1 MGKHKYNKEYY
12 KQYGEKHLRRI
23 SLNFSKEKDKD
34 ILEAIEQENPDNIQ
48 AGVKSLI
55 RKGVLY
61 NEFNKPLIVDGVN
74 VNEAVN
80 DILDKFGVVSPS
92 KVHNGNIEG

>member
-48 AGVKSLI
+48 ACVKSLI

-61 NEFNKPLIVDGVN
+61 NDVLE
-74 VNEAVN
+74 
-80 DILDKFGVVSPS
+80 
-92 KVHNGNIEG
+92 NIEV